1 MSRST
6 SRPTGTSRAIR
17 VAVKLQSEKT
27 KQCRWIA
34 MLWSRCCWRQ
44 NLQADALLTTPPK
57 NVDLLSFSWTKRP
70 RQNSSV
76 WRTCR
81 STNWDLEQS
90 GIDSQKSGSTSAGR
104 TGNHANLVR
113 GSQGFP
119 LGSGYPHYKIPL
131 GKSGSGYSLYMIP
144 LGKSG
149 SGYSLYMIPLG
160 KSGSGYSLYM
170 IPLGKSGSG
179 YPLYRIP
186 LGKSGSGYSLYMIPL
201 GKSGS
206 GYPLYR
212 KSGSGYSLYRAMQDS
227 LREVR
232 IWISPLQGNAEIP
245 LGKSGSGY
253 SLPRAMQDS
262 VREGRIWISPRPPQG
277 TAGFP

>member
-90 GIDSQKSGSTSAGR
+90 GIDSQKSGFRWENWESCQSRPGQSGIPLR
-104 TGNHANLVR
+104 IWISPLQDSLREVR
-113 GSQGFP
+113 IWIFP
-119 LGSGYPHYKIPL
+119 LH
-131 GKSGSGYSLYMIP
+131 
-144 LGKSG
+144 
-149 SGYSLYMIPLG
+149 
-160 KSGSGYSLYM
+160 
-170 IPLGKSGSG
+170 
-179 YPLYRIP
+179 
-186 LGKSGSGYSLYMIPL
+186 
-201 GKSGS
+201 
-206 GYPLYR
+206 
-212 KSGSGYSLYRAMQDS
+212 DS

-232 IWISPLQGNAEIP
+232 IWISPLQ
-245 LGKSGSGY
+245 
-253 SLPRAMQDS
+253 DS
-262 VREGRIWISPRPPQG
+262 P
-277 TAGFP
+277 